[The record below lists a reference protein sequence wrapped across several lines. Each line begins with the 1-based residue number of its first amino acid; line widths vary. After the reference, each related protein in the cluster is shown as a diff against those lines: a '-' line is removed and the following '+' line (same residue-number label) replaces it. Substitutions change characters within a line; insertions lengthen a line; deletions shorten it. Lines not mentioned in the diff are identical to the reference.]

1 MMNAIVSTLTIVSL
15 ALICQVAPAQDRP
28 EINQSGQSSAH
39 SPLGSHDLE
48 PFSSESAEEL
58 MQLVI
63 RNLTRNGNQV
73 VFGPFSGMVRKLVDE
88 GDHQFLE
95 FHGEGVEADRLVYV
109 RFDNHETIHSI
120 EATVDYD
127 AAGHLVVSRIND
139 IIYSD

>member
-1 MMNAIVSTLTIVSL
+1 MNSVASTLSIVAL
-15 ALICQVAPAQDRP
+15 ALIYQVASAQDRP
-28 EINQSGQSSAH
+28 EINHSGQSAAH
-39 SPLGSHDLE
+39 SSRGSDNLE

-88 GDHQFLE
+88 GDYQFLE
-95 FHGEGVEADRLVYV
+95 FHGEGVEADRLVFV
-109 RFDNHETIHSI
+109 QFDNHETIKSI
-120 EATVDYD
+120 EATLDYD
-127 AAGHLVVSRIND
+127 AAGHLVVSRVNE

>member
-1 MMNAIVSTLTIVSL
+1 MMNSIVSTLTIVAL
-15 ALICQVAPAQDRP
+15 ALIYQVASAQDRP
-28 EINQSGQSSAH
+28 EINHSGQSSAH
-39 SPLGSHDLE
+39 SSHGSDNLE

-88 GDHQFLE
+88 GDYQFLE
-95 FHGEGVEADRLVYV
+95 FHGEGVEADRLVFV
-109 RFDNHETIHSI
+109 QFDNHETIKSI
-120 EATVDYD
+120 EATLDYD
-127 AAGHLVVSRIND
+127 AAGYLVVSRVNE